1 MKLNGELKMDA
12 RNLSNIS
19 LFLVIAIVLSVLV
32 GSCGSFRSEYGPGRY
47 EVWSFDKN
55 WGGSVPKGWKVAE
68 TAGRGTPARW
78 QVVSDSDAPSGTRAV
93 AITANE
99 NHGQTYNL
107 LIAENTSYRS
117 VHIRVMVKALAGEED
132 QGGGPIWRAK
142 DADNYYIA
150 RWNPLEDNFRVY
162 FVKDGKRKQLGTAEV
177 KVDRM
182 AWHEIAITHRDTR
195 IVASLDGEELI
206 DVDDSTFIEPGKI
219 GLWVKADAQTA
230 FDNVSVVRLSG
241 LPAEP

>member
-1 MKLNGELKMDA
+1 MYG
-12 RNLSNIS
+12 RNLPNIT
-19 LFLVIAIVLSVLV
+19 FLLVLAISFSVLV
-32 GSCGSFRSEYGPGRY
+32 GSCGSFRSEYAPGRY
-47 EVWSFDKN
+47 EVWSFDKS
-55 WGGSVPKGWKVAE
+55 WPGSLPKGWKVAE
-68 TAGRGTPARW
+68 TAGQGKPAKW
-78 QVVSDSDAPSGTRAV
+78 QVVYDSGAASGTWAV

-107 LIAENTSYRS
+107 LIAEKTSYRS
-117 VHIRVMVKALAGEED
+117 VHIRIMVKAIAGEED

-142 DADNYYIA
+142 DADNYYVA

-162 FVKDGKRKQLGTAEV
+162 LVKDGKRKQLGTADV

-182 AWHEIAITHRDTR
+182 AWHEIAITQRDTR

-219 GLWVKADAQTA
+219 GLWVKADGKTA

-241 LPAEP
+241 FPTEP

>member
-1 MKLNGELKMDA
+1 MNAGNLLKTA
-12 RNLSNIS
+12 SFVI
-19 LFLVIAIVLSVLV
+19 IAIVVGVLV

-47 EVWSFDKN
+47 EVWSFDRN

-78 QVVSDSDAPSGTRAV
+78 QVVADSDAPSGARAL
-93 AITANE
+93 AITSN
-99 NHGQTYNL
+99 NNLGQTFNL

-117 VHIRVMVKALAGEED
+117 VHIRVMVKAVAGEED

-162 FVKDGKRKQLGTAEV
+162 VVEDGNRKQLGTADVE
-177 KVDRM
+177 VDRM
-182 AWHEIAITHRDTR
+182 AWHEITIVHTDTK
-195 IVASLDGEELI
+195 IVASLDGNELI
-206 DVDDSTFIEPGKI
+206 EVDDSTFIEPGKI
-219 GLWVKADAQTA
+219 GLWVKADGETA

-241 LPAEP
+241 LPTGP